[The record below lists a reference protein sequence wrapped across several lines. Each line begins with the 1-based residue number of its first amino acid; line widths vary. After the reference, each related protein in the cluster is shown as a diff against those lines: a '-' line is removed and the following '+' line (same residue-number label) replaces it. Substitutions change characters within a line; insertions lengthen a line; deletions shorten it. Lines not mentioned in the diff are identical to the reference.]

1 MVEMIVLKK
10 GVVYPEGFRERV
22 KHFNNGLL
30 RNHDSYIM
38 HLLDAFPGSQI
49 QSLII
54 EDATDEEERTYN
66 ELLAIRQSAHDDFPM

>member
-22 KHFNNGLL
+22 KSFNNGLL
-30 RNHDSYIM
+30 HKHDPYIQ

-54 EDATDEEERTYN
+54 ESATDEDERTYN
-66 ELLAIRQSAHDDFPM
+66 ELLAIRQSAHDAQPL